1 MVLQLYLMLEEFQ
14 NNLNHFQT
22 EMENRFWELRHRI
35 NQKDDKKLKKIF
47 LENLNMKDSKHKMI
61 NPLSTACKSE
71 SEYSHV

>member
-1 MVLQLYLMLEEFQ
+1 MSCKFQ
-14 NNLNHFQT
+14 NNLNHFPT

-71 SEYSHV
+71 SE